1 MPARSAR
8 LAALL
13 ATVALLF
20 AALPASTS
28 AAADGDPPLP
38 VPYTFL
44 PNAVLAGLAIDKDAP
59 GTNDWSCIPSTAHPE
74 PVVLTHGLM
83 GNKGTNWQTYGPL
96 LHNEGYCVFALTYGT
111 TDKAPAQ
118 FRNVFGGLTKIESSA
133 EELKA
138 FVARVLAST
147 GASKVDIVG
156 HSEGTVMPNYYAKF
170 LGGAAFI
177 DDYVSIAPLWH
188 GTNVGG
194 FATLSTL
201 GAPYGFTPAMFTVLE
216 PFFASGQQLLRGSE
230 FMTKMRSGGTP
241 AVPGITYTNIVTKY
255 DELVVPYTSG
265 IEPGM
270 TNIVVQKPCVLDLA
284 EHFSIVADP
293 IAARHVLNAL
303 DPDHAKPPRCQIV
316 TPFIGGFTGGVPH

>member
-1 MPARSAR
+1 MPARSFR

-13 ATVALLF
+13 LLVVMLVG
-20 AALPASTS
+20 ALPGSAS
-28 AAADGDPPLP
+28 AAADPDEPLP

-44 PNAVLAGLAIDKDAP
+44 PNAALAGLTIDADAP
-59 GTNDWSCIPSTAHPE
+59 GTNDWTCKPSPEHPE
-74 PVVLTHGLM
+74 PVILTHGLM

-96 LHNEGYCVFALTYGT
+96 LHNNGYCVFALTYGT
-111 TDKAPAQ
+111 TDKAPARL
-118 FRNVFGGLTKIESSA
+118 RNVFGGLTKIESSA

-147 GASKVDIVG
+147 GATTVDIVG

-170 LGGAAFI
+170 LGGGAFI

-188 GTNVGG
+188 GTNPGG
-194 FATLSTL
+194 LATLSTL
-201 GAPYGFTPAMFTVLE
+201 GAPYGLTPATFTVLE
-216 PFFASGQQLLRGSE
+216 PFFASGQQMLKGSE

-241 AVPGITYTNIVTKY
+241 AVPGITYTNIVTTY

-270 TNIVVQKPCVLDLA
+270 TNIVVQKGCQLDLA

-293 IAARHVLNAL
+293 IAAQHVLNAL
-303 DPDHAKPPRCQIV
+303 DPDNAQRPRCQLV
-316 TPFIGGFTGGVPH
+316 TPFIGGFTGGVPR